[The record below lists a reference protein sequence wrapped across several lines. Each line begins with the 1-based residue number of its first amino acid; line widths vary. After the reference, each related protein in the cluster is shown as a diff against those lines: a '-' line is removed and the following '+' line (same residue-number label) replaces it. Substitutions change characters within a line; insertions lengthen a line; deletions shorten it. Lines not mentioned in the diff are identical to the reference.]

1 VEELKNNQIK
11 PLTKKEKIVHDL
23 ITAAKKQREI
33 ILKGL
38 EKGLNESDT
47 RTLVNKFFEYVLGYD
62 IFDIS
67 SEQRIRSQYADY
79 VIKVED
85 KEYFVVEVKSI
96 DTKLN
101 KNHLVQ
107 LQTYAT
113 SSGIEWA
120 ILTNGAIIELYKI
133 VFDQPID
140 FYKIFEIDLTQRLN
154 SDDIENLYLLHKH
167 SASKNELLAVWQQR
181 RVLSESNLQKYIV
194 DDEVLTLIA
203 KRLKKDSG
211 IKICVED
218 LRNEILSK
226 VFRS

>member
-1 VEELKNNQIK
+1 MEECSNNQIK
-11 PLTKKEKIVHDL
+11 TQSKKEKIVQDI
-23 ITAAKKQREI
+23 ITNVKRQREI

-47 RTLVNKFFEYVLGYD
+47 RTLINKFFEYVLGYD
-62 IFDIS
+62 LFDIS
-67 SEQRIRSQYADY
+67 SEKRIRSQYADY
-79 VIKVED
+79 VIRIND

-96 DTKLN
+96 GTKLN

-107 LQTYAT
+107 LQTYAA
-113 SSGIEWA
+113 SSGIDWA
-120 ILTNGAIIELYKI
+120 ILTNGAIFELYKI
-133 VFDQPID
+133 VFDQPVD
-140 FYKIFEIDLTQRLN
+140 FHKIFEIDLTKKPT
-154 SDDIENLYLLHKH
+154 SEDVENLYLLHKH
-167 SASKNELLAVWQQR
+167 SASKNELQMIWQQKK
-181 RVLSESNLQKYIV
+181 VLSESNLQKYIV

-218 LRNEILSK
+218 LRNEILAK